1 MAVEENIQ
9 LMRRWFREVWNEG
22 RVQTI
27 HELMADGA
35 VAKGQSVGMA
45 DIHGPAEFVVFAE
58 SIHAAFSDMNMTIE
72 DAFGSGDRVVVRWS
86 GTMTHRGDGFGVPAT
101 GKVVRLVGIT
111 IARIE
116 NGKVVEGWDS
126 WDQLGML
133 GQIGAYT
140 LPGAVTLP
148 KGA

>member
-9 LMRRWFREVWNEG
+9 LLRRWFREVWNE
-22 RVQTI
+22 RRLQTV

-35 VAKGQSVGMA
+35 VAKGQSVGRA
-45 DIHGPAEFVVFAE
+45 DIIGQAEFVAFAE
-58 SIHAAFSDMNMTIE
+58 SIHSAFSDMNMIIE
-72 DAFGSGDRVVVRWS
+72 DAFGSADKVVVRWS
-86 GTMTHRGDGFGVPAT
+86 GTMTHSGDGLGLPAT
-101 GKVVRLVGIT
+101 GKTVRLAGTT

-133 GQIGAYT
+133 TQIGAYR
-140 LPGAVTLP
+140 LPGQ
-148 KGA
+148 